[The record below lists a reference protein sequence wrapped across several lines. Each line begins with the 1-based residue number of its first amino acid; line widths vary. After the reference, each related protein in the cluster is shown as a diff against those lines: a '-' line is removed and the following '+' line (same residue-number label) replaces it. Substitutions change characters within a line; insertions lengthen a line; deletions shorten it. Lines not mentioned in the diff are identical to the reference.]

1 MLLAC
6 FPEAESTHSLGLA
19 TGRTDVLRP
28 CPTMRPPCRSWRSW
42 PGAWTS
48 APSEGLQ
55 GFADR
60 AWPWGGLLSLPQAS
74 PPMCLPPVSGPGSSI
89 QAAIALLSP
98 HAPRP
103 LLLSWCI
110 TLFLP
115 GSPSQGTCLP
125 ASCPLPGVSA
135 TRKGAKAS
143 YQALGSSLEAFP
155 AKHQCSAWPVAPLNS
170 GVVPPDSACT
180 SFPRAVPRGSSEG
193 RQGPCSPSCEDNIR
207 RLRGVCR

>member
-1 MLLAC
+1 MSHDAPALPELEELARSMDLC
-6 FPEAESTHSLGLA
+6 PLRGFA
-19 TGRTDVLRP
+19 RVCRP
-28 CPTMRPPCRSWRSW
+28 CLALGGPPQPP
-42 PGAWTS
+42 PGL
-48 APSEGLQ
+48 PSHVP
-55 GFADR
+55 ASCV
-60 AWPWGGLLSLPQAS
+60 WPWVLY
-74 PPMCLPPVSGPGSSI
+74 PGC
-89 QAAIALLSP
+89 
-98 HAPRP
+98 HRP
-103 LLLSWCI
+103 LVPPRAPAPPAFPCI

-143 YQALGSSLEAFP
+143 YQAPGSSLEAFP